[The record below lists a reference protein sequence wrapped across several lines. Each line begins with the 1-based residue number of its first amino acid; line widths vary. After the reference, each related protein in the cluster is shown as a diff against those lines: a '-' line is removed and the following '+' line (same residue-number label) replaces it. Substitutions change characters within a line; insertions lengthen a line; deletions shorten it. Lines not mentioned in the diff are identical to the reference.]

1 MKTSKTVAFSTET
14 ESDLY
19 SYANSIVN
27 FSEYVKS
34 KLKED
39 LQKLDEAPTYKRCI
53 ICNMQN
59 TTLKRTCSAECY
71 EVHRKQLYKEA
82 DERKKLNPNFRKKR
96 TEIELKSK
104 ARSKS

>member
-1 MKTSKTVAFSTET
+1 MKTNKTVAFSTET

-19 SYANSIVN
+19 NYANTMVN

-39 LQKLDEAPTYKRCI
+39 LHKLDEVPTFKKCI

-59 TTLKRTCSAECY
+59 TTLKRTCSEKCY
-71 EVHRKQLYKEA
+71 EAHRKQLYKEA
-82 DERKKLNPNFRKKR
+82 DERKKLNPNFRKKTYR
-96 TEIELKSK
+96 N
-104 ARSKS
+104 

>member
-19 SYANSIVN
+19 NYANTMVN
-27 FSEYVKS
+27 FSEYVKT

-39 LQKLDEAPTYKRCI
+39 LEKLDEAPSFKKCI
-53 ICNMQN
+53 VCNMQN
-59 TTLKRTCSAECY
+59 TTLKRTCSDKCH

-82 DERKKLNPNFRKKR
+82 DERKKLKPKLRKKR
-96 TEIELKSK
+96 FVDKT
-104 ARSKS
+104 